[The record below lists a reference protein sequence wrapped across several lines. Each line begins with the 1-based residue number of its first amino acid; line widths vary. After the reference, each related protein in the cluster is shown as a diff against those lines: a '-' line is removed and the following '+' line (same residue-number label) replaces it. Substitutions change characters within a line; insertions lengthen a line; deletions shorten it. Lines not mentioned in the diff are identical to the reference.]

1 MPRVCEITGKRTIFG
16 NNVSHANNK
25 TRRKFQVNLQKKNFY
40 IEELDAWLTLSVST
54 SAMRTIQKN
63 GILPTLKKAYK
74 AGTLS
79 AKPHSLIKALLLLN
93 SIKNEQKGK

>member
-25 TRRKFQVNLQKKNFY
+25 TRRKFQVNLQKKKFY
-40 IEELDAWLTLSVST
+40 IEELNAWIPLCIST
-54 SAMRTIQKN
+54 GALRTIQKN
-63 GILPTLKKAYK
+63 GMLPTLKKAYQ

-79 AKPHSLIKALLLLN
+79 AKLRSLVIALPRFN
-93 SIKNEQKGK
+93 ITKK